1 MLNYNLKIIPEI
13 GNVIPYSDIMDVL
26 FANQIKEIPKMEL
39 SNREFLV
46 SLDDEDENL
55 YFPLSKFEEFL
66 NFLAK
71 RVDFD
76 KENIIAFNFLDCLQ
90 KLNIEYESNEYQINL
105 ARLLGEFRDYLINSE
120 DFYSKIMLD
129 LFWNQSFKGVI
140 STFNQEPFML
150 VIKFR
155 KPKGFPLILNLVE
168 GEQINENSLSLDG
181 VNDFNKVFESW
192 KNTLKMED
200 SDDFVINCLAQ
211 VTGSIDLANFIF
223 TSHSNKEKHVIDV
236 NSLNEIINF
245 KSEKKK
251 SEYLNVFK
259 TIYKLSDIYQQTDNK
274 LFLNF
279 EGFNKFLLNLEIS
292 YLDSFEDKERINTL
306 YYNVMDELVNS
317 YKKLYLFFKTI

>member
-1 MLNYNLKIIPEI
+1 
-13 GNVIPYSDIMDVL
+13 
-26 FANQIKEIPKMEL
+26 
-39 SNREFLV
+39 
-46 SLDDEDENL
+46 
-55 YFPLSKFEEFL
+55 
-66 NFLAK
+66 
-71 RVDFD
+71 
-76 KENIIAFNFLDCLQ
+76 
-90 KLNIEYESNEYQINL
+90 
-105 ARLLGEFRDYLINSE
+105 
-120 DFYSKIMLD
+120 
-129 LFWNQSFKGVI
+129 
-140 STFNQEPFML
+140 ML

-168 GEQINENSLSLDG
+168 GEQLNENSLSLDS